1 MAGLLGSGARVGVAA
16 WGRAGCWPRGVSA
29 PATASPAAAS
39 MLGRP
44 APARC
49 PMLGR
54 CPSPGPNA
62 GSVASSATWSA
73 RPAKVPGGNP
83 LGTAIPGPR
92 RVRRLL
98 ARAAA
103 LRRARAP
110 GRREGRFVYRERK
123 DFPLD
128 VSRRSVVE
136 CGWTWT
142 MCENQPGYLFPRT
155 RFMDRQ
161 ITGSGRLKHILL
173 RTSWGSYRA
182 RNRKSKTA
190 VTRGRQGA
198 R

>member
-123 DFPLD
+123 GIRDFPLLSHTQSMAIW
-128 VSRRSVVE
+128 VHRALRRNFVRRYGKILPTTDDCSDPDHWIELVE
-136 CGWTWT
+136 IYRLIRRKKNVT
-142 MCENQPGYLFPRT
+142 LFFFRT
-155 RFMDRQ
+155 
-161 ITGSGRLKHILL
+161 
-173 RTSWGSYRA
+173 
-182 RNRKSKTA
+182 
-190 VTRGRQGA
+190 
-198 R
+198 

>member
-123 DFPLD
+123 GILFEFWFHQVFKQVCSLNRYPCLRVEFLPLPISA
-128 VSRRSVVE
+128 SRR
-136 CGWTWT
+136 T
-142 MCENQPGYLFPRT
+142 
-155 RFMDRQ
+155 
-161 ITGSGRLKHILL
+161 
-173 RTSWGSYRA
+173 
-182 RNRKSKTA
+182 
-190 VTRGRQGA
+190 
-198 R
+198 

>member
-123 DFPLD
+123 GVIVF
-128 VSRRSVVE
+128 
-136 CGWTWT
+136 
-142 MCENQPGYLFPRT
+142 
-155 RFMDRQ
+155 
-161 ITGSGRLKHILL
+161 
-173 RTSWGSYRA
+173 RA
-182 RNRKSKTA
+182 RTVSLNWSVCPASVRSRA
-190 VTRGRQGA
+190 MRRGGGCRRVGPGPFLKP
-198 R
+198 

>member
-123 DFPLD
+123 GFQNFRLGNRNYLLD
-128 VSRRSVVE
+128 CRAAVDCVHEGLRMLPPTLLECATGVSMLRPDTRSRASSVPVL
-136 CGWTWT
+136 
-142 MCENQPGYLFPRT
+142 PGRCP
-155 RFMDRQ
+155 
-161 ITGSGRLKHILL
+161 
-173 RTSWGSYRA
+173 
-182 RNRKSKTA
+182 
-190 VTRGRQGA
+190 
-198 R
+198 

>member
-123 DFPLD
+123 GAFTF
-128 VSRRSVVE
+128 SRQLVGLKSQARTGHRHARQHGHGSVH
-136 CGWTWT
+136 
-142 MCENQPGYLFPRT
+142 PP
-155 RFMDRQ
+155 
-161 ITGSGRLKHILL
+161 SHLL
-173 RTSWGSYRA
+173 H
-182 RNRKSKTA
+182 
-190 VTRGRQGA
+190 
-198 R
+198 

>member
-123 DFPLD
+123 GVFYPISKLLYEIT
-128 VSRRSVVE
+128 V
-136 CGWTWT
+136 
-142 MCENQPGYLFPRT
+142 
-155 RFMDRQ
+155 FMVRVKVRK
-161 ITGSGRLKHILL
+161 TKSLKL
-173 RTSWGSYRA
+173 SSAAA
-182 RNRKSKTA
+182 RP
-190 VTRGRQGA
+190 
-198 R
+198 

>member
-123 DFPLD
+123 GEKSYPGTYVKWAWSMFWSSLLLTYPL
-128 VSRRSVVE
+128 
-136 CGWTWT
+136 
-142 MCENQPGYLFPRT
+142 PFYLC
-155 RFMDRQ
+155 
-161 ITGSGRLKHILL
+161 
-173 RTSWGSYRA
+173 
-182 RNRKSKTA
+182 N
-190 VTRGRQGA
+190 
-198 R
+198 

>member
-1 MAGLLGSGARVGVAA
+1 MNPTHEIAWSISESFPLRGRVLRAGPPAPLCFLFFVFSHPPTTSNAQGRPLTERSKTLGLAA

-123 DFPLD
+123 GL
-128 VSRRSVVE
+128 
-136 CGWTWT
+136 GW
-142 MCENQPGYLFPRT
+142 
-155 RFMDRQ
+155 
-161 ITGSGRLKHILL
+161 RL
-173 RTSWGSYRA
+173 TY
-182 RNRKSKTA
+182 
-190 VTRGRQGA
+190 VD
-198 R
+198 